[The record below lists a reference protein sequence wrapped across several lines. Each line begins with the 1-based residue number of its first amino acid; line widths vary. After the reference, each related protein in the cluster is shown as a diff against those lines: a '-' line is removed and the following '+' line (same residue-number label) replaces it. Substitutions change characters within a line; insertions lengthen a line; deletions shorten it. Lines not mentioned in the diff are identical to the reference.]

1 MNERRDDTTKPA
13 SESRPAR
20 APGGYYDDDAT
31 GYEIYSPEDD
41 KDDAQDEDDAEDEP
55 PDGAE
60 E

>member
-1 MNERRDDTTKPA
+1 MNERRDDTTEPA
-13 SESRPAR
+13 GESRPAC

-31 GYEIYSPEDD
+31 GYEVYSPEDD
-41 KDDAQDEDDAEDEP
+41 KDDAEDEP